1 MTSQS
6 TVTYKCKQ
14 CSDTGWLETE
24 YNCYKKCSCVE
35 IDYIKSCWANYG
47 VRPEAAKTLE
57 EYIAH
62 NKISAL
68 VKQKA
73 NKYVLE
79 FSEVRAKENNWFGI
93 FGQTGAGKSH
103 VAVAIGASLLNRAE
117 KPLKVVYM
125 PYLEVM
131 RELKT
136 NVLEEEYYV
145 KLLTR
150 YQRAEVLIIDDLF
163 KDKVKRS
170 KVAYELTE
178 TDIKHLY
185 PIINF
190 RYLNKLPTIISS
202 ECKPDM
208 LLDLDEAL
216 GGRILERCEDN
227 ITIFS
232 GEENNYRLRK
242 FQKN

>member
-1 MTSQS
+1 MTSQN
-6 TVTYKCKQ
+6 TVTYSCRQ
-14 CSDTGWLETE
+14 CSDTGWVETE
-24 YNCYKKCSCVE
+24 NNCYKKCSCVE
-35 IDYIKSCWANYG
+35 IKHIKSCWTNYG
-47 VRPEAAKTLE
+47 VSPEAVKTLE
-57 EYIAH
+57 DYVAY
-62 NKISAL
+62 NKISNL
-68 VKQKA
+68 VKEKA
-73 NKYVLE
+73 KKYMLD
-79 FSEVRAKENNWFGI
+79 FSELRAKENNWFGI

-103 VAVAIGASLLNRAE
+103 VAVAMGASLLTRE
-117 KPLKVVYM
+117 DKPLKVIYM

-136 NVLEEEYYV
+136 NVLEEEYYL

-163 KDKVKRS
+163 KDKVK
-170 KVAYELTE
+170 KNKIAYELTE

-185 PIINF
+185 PIINY
-190 RYLNKLPTIISS
+190 RYFNKLPTIISS

-216 GGRILERCEDN
+216 AGRILERCEDN
-227 ITIFS
+227 ITIFN

-242 FQKN
+242 FHKN